1 MVAPDPERA
10 RVWREF
16 LTSHAAM
23 EKMLSRAM
31 EEDHD
36 LHLAWF
42 EVLEALARAEDG
54 SLRFNELAEHVMV
67 HASSLSRQLD
77 RMEERRFIAREKS
90 TTDDGRAVVV
100 VLTRDGR
107 NVWKKANT
115 TYYRIVKRVFTN
127 SLTDTD
133 VVALNR
139 IFGKV
144 LEAD

>member
-1 MVAPDPERA
+1 MQ
-10 RVWREF
+10 
-16 LTSHAAM
+16 
-23 EKMLSRAM
+23 KMLSR
-31 EEDHD
+31 ELEDQHD
-36 LHLAWF
+36 VQLPWF
-42 EVLEALARAEDG
+42 EVLEALARADEG
-54 SLRFNELAEHVMV
+54 SLRFNELAEQVMV
-67 HASSLSRQLD
+67 HASSLSRQID
-77 RMEERRFIAREKS
+77 RMEERRFIARERA

-100 VLTRDGR
+100 VLTREGR
-107 NVWKKANT
+107 EVWKKANT

>member
-1 MVAPDPERA
+1 MAAPDPERN

-23 EKMLSRAM
+23 QKMLSRAL
-31 EEDHD
+31 EEQHD
-36 LHLAWF
+36 LPLPWF
-42 EVLEALARAEDG
+42 EVLEALAKADEG

-67 HASSLSRQLD
+67 HASSLSRQID
-77 RMEERRFIAREKS
+77 RMEERRYIVRERS
-90 TTDDGRAVVV
+90 TTDDGRAVLV

-107 NVWKKANT
+107 EVWKKAST
-115 TYYRIVKRVFTN
+115 TYYRIVKRVFIN

-144 LEAD
+144 LDAD